1 MKRLTVALL
10 AAAIST
16 PILAAEKPYVGIDY
30 QLGTYTQNG
39 IDIKPEAIRLRAGT
53 ELNKYLAVE
62 AHAAAGTKS
71 DVYSTDGGVTRI
83 DITIDSFYSLFV
95 RPQLSISDTLSIYGL
110 VGGTYLDASASSS
123 NKSISPDDSGY
134 KRSFSYGVGFDFNVK
149 NGVRLNADIIQYL
162 DEYQGLS
169 FGVRIPIR

>member
-39 IDIKPEAIRLRAGT
+39 TDIKPEAIRLRAGT

-71 DVYSTDGGVTRI
+71 DVYSSDDGLTRV
-83 DITIDSFYSLFV
+83 DTKVDSYYSLFV
-95 RPQLSISDTLSIYGL
+95 RPQLSISDTLSVYGL
-110 VGGTYLDASASSS
+110 VGGTYLDSSNSSS
-123 NKSISPDDSGY
+123 DKFISEDDKGFKSG
-134 KRSFSYGVGFDFNVK
+134 FSYGVGFDFNVK